1 MALWQDYL
9 TKHRS
14 RFITELCDFVRI
26 PSISADPAH
35 KDDVVAAAGWVA
47 SRLRA
52 AGAENV
58 SVMPTGGHPCVY
70 GDWLHAGVSQ
80 PTILIYGHFD
90 VQPAVPLELWTTPP
104 FDPDVRDEKVFG
116 RGVSDDK
123 GGMLIPILSFEAMM
137 KTDGKLPVNIKF
149 IFEGQEEIGSPN
161 MPDFVAEN
169 RTLLAADMIF
179 SSDGLQWTADEPNI
193 VVGLKG
199 LSSMELKVTGAKSD
213 LHSGLHGGA
222 VANPLLALSQILAGL
237 KNAEGDILVEG
248 FYKGVQELTD
258 EDRAE
263 IASVP
268 YNEANYMAELGVDA
282 LHGEPGY
289 STRERAWARPTM
301 DVNGIWGGYQGEG
314 SKTVLPNEARAKIT
328 CRLVD
333 GQEPQEVFEAI
344 VSHAKKICPAGVKF
358 SAERLVGSGTPFRV
372 PRNHNASEMVRQV
385 LEEVY
390 GMAPYVTRLGG
401 SIPIIST
408 FLQEIGVHTTMF
420 GFSIGDENLHAPNEF
435 FRLRNFDRG
444 QKAYCRLLEK
454 LAV

>member
-1 MALWQDYL
+1 MTLWQNYL
-9 TKHRS
+9 NKNRS
-14 RFITELCDFVRI
+14 RFIRELCDFIRI
-26 PSISADPAH
+26 PSVSADPGH
-35 KDDVVAAAGWVA
+35 KDDVVVAAGWVA
-47 SRLRA
+47 SRLKV

-58 SVMPTGGHPCVY
+58 SIMPTGGHPCVY

-104 FDPDVRDEKVFG
+104 FDPDIRDEKVFG
-116 RGVSDDK
+116 RGASDDK

-169 RTLLAADMIF
+169 RALLAADMIF

-237 KNAEGDILVEG
+237 KNAEGDILVEA

-333 GQEPQEVFEAI
+333 GQEPKEIFEAI
-344 VSHAKKICPAGVKF
+344 VAHAKKICPPGVKF
-358 SAERLVGSGTPFRV
+358 SAERLVGSGTSFRV

>member
-1 MALWQDYL
+1 MTLWQDYL
-9 TKHRS
+9 NKNRS
-14 RFITELCDFVRI
+14 RFIRELCDFIRI
-26 PSISADPAH
+26 PSVSADPGH

-47 SRLRA
+47 SRLKV

-58 SVMPTGGHPCVY
+58 SIMPTGGHPCVY

-104 FDPDVRDEKVFG
+104 FDPDIRDEKVFG
-116 RGVSDDK
+116 RGASDDK

-199 LSSMELKVTGAKSD
+199 LSSMELKVAGAKSD

-248 FYKGVQELTD
+248 FYKGVQKLTD

-454 LAV
+454 LTV

>member
-26 PSISADPAH
+26 PSISADPTH

-104 FDPDVRDEKVFG
+104 FDPDIRDEKVFG
-116 RGVSDDK
+116 RGASDDK

-344 VSHAKKICPAGVKF
+344 VSHAKKICPTGVKF

>member
-26 PSISADPAH
+26 PSISADPTH

-52 AGAENV
+52 AGAENI

-104 FDPDVRDEKVFG
+104 FDPDIRDEKVFG
-116 RGVSDDK
+116 RGASDDK

-333 GQEPQEVFEAI
+333 GQEPKEVFEAI
-344 VSHAKKICPAGVKF
+344 VTHAKKICPAGVKF

>member
-1 MALWQDYL
+1 MTLWQDYL
-9 TKHRS
+9 NKNRS
-14 RFITELCDFVRI
+14 RFIRELCDFIRI
-26 PSISADPAH
+26 PSVSADPGH

-47 SRLRA
+47 SRLKV

-58 SVMPTGGHPCVY
+58 SIMPTGGHPCVY
-70 GDWLHAGVSQ
+70 GDWLHAGASQ

-90 VQPAVPLELWTTPP
+90 VQPAVPFELWTTPP
-104 FDPDVRDEKVFG
+104 FDPNIRDDRIFG
-116 RGVSDDK
+116 RGASDDK
-123 GGMLIPILSFEAMM
+123 GGMLIPILSFEALM

-199 LSSMELKVTGAKSD
+199 LSSMELRVTGAKSD
-213 LHSGLHGGA
+213 LHSGLHGGT

-237 KNAEGDILVEG
+237 KNAEGEILVEG
-248 FYKGVQELTD
+248 FYDGVHELTD

-268 YNEANYMAELGVDA
+268 YNEANYMTEIGVDA

-289 STRERAWARPTM
+289 SARERAWARPTM

-328 CRLVD
+328 CRLVGD
-333 GQEPQEVFEAI
+333 QDPKQIFEAI
-344 VSHAKKICPAGVKF
+344 VAHAKKICPIGVKF

-372 PRNHNASEMVRQV
+372 PRNHNASEMARQV

-444 QKAYCRLLEK
+444 QKAYCQLLEK